1 MAFFLVNDNKYR
13 DLIYGNDGGTRR
25 PDSPHSLGDYR
36 FGRTRGKPAHGP
48 LRRGNGAFRR
58 MVEAIADSKLRRME
72 RELALRG
79 VRPPEKND

>member
-1 MAFFLVNDNKYR
+1 
-13 DLIYGNDGGTRR
+13 
-25 PDSPHSLGDYR
+25 
-36 FGRTRGKPAHGP
+36 
-48 LRRGNGAFRR
+48 